1 MAASTENPVKRI
13 FGLLKFQ
20 KKEISA
26 IYFYAIFSGIV
37 QLTLPLG
44 TQSIINFVM
53 GGFISTSL
61 VILITAVVG
70 GVFVY
75 GLLQINQMKLI
86 EKIEQQIF
94 VRNSFQFT
102 YVLPKLNLK
111 DVDSYYLPELVNRF
125 FDTITLQKSL
135 AKILLEIPTATIQI
149 LFGLIL
155 LSFYHP
161 SFILFGLALV
171 IVLYLILRFSGVK
184 GLQTSM
190 LESDYKYKVAG
201 WIEELARTVTSF
213 KFSKGTPI
221 HLHKSDV
228 LVSSYLE
235 NKTAHFKVLLFQYW
249 TLTIFKVLIT
259 ASLFI
264 VGSVLLVNQQINIG
278 QFIGA
283 ELVILTVVSSVEK
296 LIVNLDKIYEV
307 LVSVEK
313 LAKITDKP
321 LEHEGQMALSLK
333 EEGVSVKVN
342 DLSFTYPD
350 GREAISHI
358 SFDLDRG
365 EVMTIQGANSSGK
378 STLLRMLTGAYQ
390 PFDGVININQI
401 AIGNYDMFS
410 LRSQT
415 GILLSKQDIF
425 EGTLLEN
432 ITMGDP
438 DADMAEIARLCSLTG
453 LNQFTESDQMG
464 FGRMLYPTGK
474 KLPKGVVSK
483 ILLVR
488 ALSGHP
494 KLLLLEEPWIDM
506 EEGDAAQ
513 VKQYLLNHPDKP
525 TTFVVTEDAAFAAA
539 SNKVVRLE
547 NGAMVGIKENNK
559 RS

>member
-1 MAASTENPVKRI
+1 MAASTGNPVKRI

-20 KKEISA
+20 KREISA
-26 IYFYAIFSGIV
+26 IYFYAIFGGIV

-61 VILITAVVG
+61 VILIAAVVG

-94 VRNSFQFT
+94 VRNSMEFT
-102 YVLPKLNLK
+102 YVLPRLNLQS
-111 DVDSYYLPELVNRF
+111 VDSYYLPELVNRF

-135 AKILLEIPTATIQI
+135 AKILLDIPTATIQI
-149 LFGLIL
+149 IFGLIL

-161 SFILFGLALV
+161 AFIFFGLALV
-171 IVLYLILRFSGVK
+171 VVLYLILRFSGER
-184 GLQTSM
+184 GLQTSLM
-190 LESDYKYKVAG
+190 ESDYKYKVAS
-201 WIEELARTVTSF
+201 WLEELARTVTTF
-213 KFSKGTPI
+213 KFSKGTPV
-221 HLHKSDV
+221 HLQKSDEFV
-228 LVSSYLE
+228 TKYLDS
-235 NKTAHFKVLLFQYW
+235 KTAHFKVLLFQYW

-264 VGSVLLVNQQINIG
+264 VGSILLVEQQINIG

-283 ELVILTVVSSVEK
+283 ELVILTVVASVEK
-296 LIVNLDKIYEV
+296 LIVNLDKVYEV

-313 LAKITDKP
+313 LAKVTDKP
-321 LEHEGQMALSLK
+321 LELDGEMMLEVNTG
-333 EEGVSVKVN
+333 GVAVKVN
-342 DLSFTYPD
+342 ELSFTYPD
-350 GREAISHI
+350 GRTAIKDV
-358 SFDLDRG
+358 SFELAEG
-365 EVMTIQGANSSGK
+365 GVMTIKGNNSSGK
-378 STLLRMLTGAYQ
+378 STLLRVLTGAYQ
-390 PFDGVININQI
+390 PFGGSININRI
-401 AIGNYDMFS
+401 AIGNFDLSS

-415 GILLSKQDIF
+415 GIMLSKQDIF

-432 ITMGDP
+432 IAMGNP
-438 DADMAEIARLCSLTG
+438 HVDMQEISLLCSLTG
-453 LNQFTESDQMG
+453 LSDFIESDQMG

-494 KLLLLEEPWIDM
+494 KLLLLEEPWLEF
-506 EEGDAAQ
+506 EEDDAQ
-513 VKQYLLNHPDKP
+513 RVKDYLLNHPDRP
-525 TTFVVTEDAAFAAA
+525 TILVVTEDPSFANG
-539 SNKVVRLE
+539 SNLILE
-547 NGAMVGIKENNK
+547 LEEGSVIHLMEKGK
-559 RS
+559 SS

>member
-1 MAASTENPVKRI
+1 
-13 FGLLKFQ
+13 
-20 KKEISA
+20 
-26 IYFYAIFSGIV
+26 
-37 QLTLPLG
+37 
-44 TQSIINFVM
+44 
-53 GGFISTSL
+53 
-61 VILITAVVG
+61 
-70 GVFVY
+70 
-75 GLLQINQMKLI
+75 
-86 EKIEQQIF
+86 
-94 VRNSFQFT
+94 
-102 YVLPKLNLK
+102 
-111 DVDSYYLPELVNRF
+111 
-125 FDTITLQKSL
+125 
-135 AKILLEIPTATIQI
+135 
-149 LFGLIL
+149 
-155 LSFYHP
+155 
-161 SFILFGLALV
+161 
-171 IVLYLILRFSGVK
+171 
-184 GLQTSM
+184 
-190 LESDYKYKVAG
+190 
-201 WIEELARTVTSF
+201 
-213 KFSKGTPI
+213 
-221 HLHKSDV
+221 
-228 LVSSYLE
+228 
-235 NKTAHFKVLLFQYW
+235 
-249 TLTIFKVLIT
+249 
-259 ASLFI
+259 
-264 VGSVLLVNQQINIG
+264 
-278 QFIGA
+278 
-283 ELVILTVVSSVEK
+283 
-296 LIVNLDKIYEV
+296 LDKIYEV

-313 LAKITDKP
+313 LAKVTDKP

-350 GREAISHI
+350 GRQAISHI

-432 ITMGDP
+432 ITMGNP
-438 DADMAEIARLCSLTG
+438 DADMEEIARLCSLTG
-453 LNQFTESDQMG
+453 LNHFTESDQMG

-494 KLLLLEEPWIDM
+494 KLLLLEDPWIDM

-513 VKQYLLNHPDKP
+513 VKQFLLNHPDKP

-539 SNKVVRLE
+539 GNKVIRLE
-547 NGAMVGIKENNK
+547 NGAMVGIHENNK